1 MSDNLIIKI
10 DGDVSH
16 LEKELSN
23 AAGTGVRAFKRFGDG
38 ANGQLDRMQDSAE
51 GLRDKLVEV
60 GEDGE
65 EAMENVGNAGKRA
78 LNDVQNA
85 AKNSGKSAGKSM
97 EDAAS
102 RAEKA
107 WSKVMGV
114 IKGIAG
120 AAVVREIVKI
130 GKEAVGLA
138 SDLTEVQNVVDVT
151 FGEGNEKIEKFAKGA
166 ARQFGIS
173 ELSAKKMAGT
183 MGAMLK
189 SMDVKNV
196 DDMSISLV
204 GLAADMGSFYNL
216 DAEEA
221 FAKLRSGISGETEP
235 LKQLGINMSAANL
248 EAFAL
253 ASGMKKAYKDMSA
266 AEQATLRYNY
276 IMQAT
281 ADAQGDFTR
290 TSDSMANQ
298 LKIAKLNIENV
309 KTSIGQALLPTAT
322 AATKAFNNLIT
333 NLTAGFPAMKE
344 SVKNAVTNIGA
355 ELDRLGITSRLKAL
369 MANVKLTLNQII
381 GFVVNIVQSL
391 AKSPVIGELKNALSG
406 VFDAFLGM
414 WDKIGVLLSTL
425 GAYLE
430 PIWEGLKAGAQ
441 GFADA
446 FLNVRTTVYNAV
458 KFMFNA
464 ISSILDLVIGI
475 LTLDKDRI
483 IAGAKGLWE
492 SLKGIFLTVSQG
504 LGAVLNSM
512 WQGIKDF
519 WEKVKEKTRKKIKE
533 IDLKKNGEELLESLK
548 TGINTGWEA
557 VKNWFSEKKEEALAK
572 LGEIDLGEIGRKIV
586 ESLKTGF
593 EEKWNEFMG
602 WVGKLVDDFVDLL
615 PDKLKEMLGIDVSAA
630 SGEPSAH
637 SSGGGSGGP
646 VASHRHGGG
655 ELSGTNSAAVQ
666 NASETITDAANAI
679 EDAAEA
685 LDGAAK
691 TIMKPN
697 QPKPGAFGGGF
708 PGMGNN
714 RFSPVSPEM
723 QELMNANI
731 AAAEASKEAAESLPG
746 AVADEMGESLPDA
759 VGAALDDGVDFS
771 FNGDALNDLDGLLEK
786 NLPEDNADPD
796 YFQMIADDA
805 KSWIDKLFGDQT
817 KTLDDD
823 LNGIDSHVVS
833 GFEGANG
840 GGSEYSLL
848 DEYNELMDLWSSNKD
863 ANGEWI
869 ADWSEGGIGQ
879 TLADLIQGKMPGKY
893 WADLT
898 EEDKRRMAGM
908 TASDGYTEGQYVTQF
923 RPEVTEPVEIP
934 ADLNIV
940 SIEGSEEGDVLDFGA
955 LSEAVSDDVIDSWTN
970 LGTALQ
976 TVMSVLKGE
985 GEEGGLT
992 TALSSIKT
1000 LLTDSVDG
1008 LGSFSDT
1015 LTSTIP
1021 GAVTTALQSLGE
1033 VSIDDDGNVTPTGKG
1048 NTLYTS
1054 LGAIKGVME
1063 DINVAMDVFSNW
1075 LKSGIANAFRTFLNT
1090 AGGIEDSIASIKT
1103 AALEASDAFSRWAG
1117 NIQAVIGL
1125 LGKLKEATGGGS
1137 GTGKGSGIP
1146 EFAAA
1151 HGGLVNGVGVVGE
1164 RGAEIISTSR
1174 NMNVFTN
1181 RALEIARARVGNM
1194 LARESVGYGLNST
1207 SISNDNS
1214 RSTTVNVGTILGED
1228 WLDQTINRKIR
1239 KTVEREL
1246 FYAR

>member
-38 ANGQLDRMQDSAE
+38 TNEQLDRMQDMVDE
-51 GLRDKLVEV
+51 LRNKIIEMGD
-60 GEDGE
+60 DGE
-65 EAMENVGNAGKRA
+65 EAMEDFGEAGERA
-78 LNDVQNA
+78 MNDVQNA
-85 AKNSGKSAGKSM
+85 AKKSGQGAAKSQ

-298 LKIAKLNIENV
+298 LKIAKLNIENI
-309 KTSIGQALLPTAT
+309 KTSLGQALLPAAT

-355 ELDRLGITSRLKAL
+355 ELDRLGITSRLQAL
-369 MANVKLTLNQII
+369 MANVKRTLNQII

-414 WDKIGVLLSTL
+414 WDKIGELLSTL

-446 FLNVRTTVYNAV
+446 FLSMRTTVYNAV
-458 KFMFNA
+458 KFVFNA
-464 ISSILDLVIGI
+464 VSSILDLVIGI

-504 LGAVLNSM
+504 LGMVLNSM

-519 WEKVKEKTRKKIKE
+519 WEKVKEKTKKKIKE

-572 LGEIDLGEIGRKIV
+572 LGEIDLGEIGRKII

-593 EEKWNEFMG
+593 EEKWKELAGWFENKVAEFQNG
-602 WVGKLVDDFVDLL
+602 L
-615 PDKLKEMLGIDVSAA
+615 PDWLKELLGIDVSAA

-655 ELSGTNSAAVQ
+655 SSGINTAA
-666 NASETITDAANAI
+666 ALKAGETITDAANAI
-679 EDAAEA
+679 EDAAKS

-714 RFSPVSPEM
+714 RFSPVSPEI

-746 AVADEMGESLPDA
+746 AVADAMGESLPDA

-786 NLPEDNADPD
+786 NLPDDNEDPN
-796 YFQMIADDA
+796 YVQMGFDTLLDGFH
-805 KSWIDKLFGDQT
+805 KLFDDQT

-823 LNGIDSHVVS
+823 LNGIDSHMVS

-840 GGSEYSLL
+840 GGSDYSLL

-908 TASDGYTEGQYVTQF
+908 TASDGYTEGQYAAQF

-985 GEEGGLT
+985 GEEGGLAM
-992 TALSSIKT
+992 ALSSIKT
-1000 LLTDSVDG
+1000 LLTESVDG

-1075 LKSGIANAFRTFLNT
+1075 LKTGISNAFRTFLNT

-1103 AALEASDAFSRWAG
+1103 AALEASDAFSQWAG

-1137 GTGKGSGIP
+1137 GTGKGGIP

-1174 NMNVFTN
+1174 NMSVFTN
-1181 RALEIARARVGNM
+1181 RALEIARAKVGNM
-1194 LARESVGYGLNST
+1194 LARESVGQSLNST
-1207 SISNDNS
+1207 SISNNNS
-1214 RSTTVNVGTILGED
+1214 RNTTVNVGTILGED